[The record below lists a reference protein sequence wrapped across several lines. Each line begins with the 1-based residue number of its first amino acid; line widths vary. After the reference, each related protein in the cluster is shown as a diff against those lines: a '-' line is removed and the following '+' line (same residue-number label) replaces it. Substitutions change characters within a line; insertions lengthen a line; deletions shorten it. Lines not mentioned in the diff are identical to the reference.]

1 MQMTTKVKPIPDG
14 HHSVTPYLT
23 VKDAASALEFY
34 KKAFGATEL
43 LRHIDPTNGRVGHA
57 ELRIGDSLIML
68 SDEYPDMNVRSP
80 QTLGGSGTA
89 IHLYVADVDAL
100 AKQAVAAGATLTR
113 PVEDQF
119 YDDRGGKLE
128 DPYGHVWW
136 IATHKEDL
144 TMAQIEERAAA
155 LFSPS

>member
-1 MQMTTKVKPIPDG
+1 MTTKVKPIPDG

-23 VKDAASALEFY
+23 VKYAASALEFY

-57 ELRIGDSLIML
+57 KLRIGDSLIML
-68 SDEYPDMNVRSP
+68 SGEYPDMNVRSP
-80 QTLGGSGTA
+80 QTMGGSGTA
-89 IHLYVADVDAL
+89 IHLHVEDVDAL

-119 YDDRGGKLE
+119 YGDRGGKLE
-128 DPYGHVWW
+128 DPFGHVWW
-136 IATHKEDL
+136 IATYKEDL